1 MLEVTLLQK
10 PGCHLCEMAERDLAS
25 LRTRYPHRL
34 SLVDITR
41 DPRLVERYGER
52 IPVLQVGGQEY
63 GAPLPRAALERALRA
78 ACGA

>member
-1 MLEVTLLQK
+1 MLEVRLLHK

-25 LRTRYPHRL
+25 LQRRYPHRL
-34 SLVDITR
+34 SLVDITS

-52 IPVLQVGGQEY
+52 IPVVQVGGQEY

-78 ACGA
+78 ACST